1 MITVPLSAGELNRPL
16 VGETEKL
23 LVDIMYRAHTIPF
36 LICAMTIDEIDG
48 LVPKRDNNAQQ
59 SKVDGISVLLS
70 HIEGVKNIPNLIVF
84 GATNRRNMMD
94 EAFLRRMQAKVF
106 VGRPSPATRKNM
118 LNPLIC
124 KSKNFTSKLID
135 ALVKVTTNFSGAAV
149 GALRS
154 SIVVE
159 MDRNPNI
166 NDRRLLELADT
177 VAREHNV
184 WFGIST
190 LPAICRLNPKIF
202 DSKNEDE
209 QFSLDFRDVPPSGR
223 ILIDLLDRKCLI
235 ELQEDEPTLERN
247 LDTKEITIQSLLAR
261 LIQGCST
268 RNIDTLQVIDLNFLT
283 KQNATDENQIFES
296 LTTLFLECDEYNKSM
311 LVFDIDSLIMLNK
324 SDSEMTKSTSISNIR
339 LYQFIRE
346 KCKETIVEKV
356 EKRQENEQDSSQND
370 AKPVEKWIVII
381 VKDDYLKSTLINDI
395 EFKKTTAQIDEEQRE
410 KEKCED
416 DERSRKCPK
425 CFRDYIP
432 KDTKFG
438 DCHYHDG
445 FVIDCDK
452 PIETSPIAIKEARLK
467 MQQAELMKDE
477 EENATVKTPL
487 PKLVWS
493 CCLHRYGSSHPECR
507 ISKCG
512 LPEELEDTVDMK
524 RDDYM
529 KIVEEHFMKN
539 QVAVDNTKKFIE
551 DYKKRPKSELT
562 SAAKNK

>member
-23 LVDIMYRAHTIPF
+23 LVDIMNRAHTIPF

-106 VGRPSPATRKNM
+106 VGRPSPTTRKKM
-118 LNPLIC
+118 LNPLVCI
-124 KSKNFTSKLID
+124 SKTFTAQLID
-135 ALVKVTTNFSGAAV
+135 SLVKVTTNFSGAAV

-159 MDRNPNI
+159 IDRNRDI
-166 NDRRLLELADT
+166 HDRRLLELADT
-177 VAREHNV
+177 VAREYNI
-184 WFGIST
+184 WFGITT

-202 DSKNEDE
+202 SSENEDE
-209 QFSLDFRDVPPSGR
+209 HYSLDFRDVPPSGR
-223 ILIDLLDRKCLI
+223 ILIDLQDKKCLI
-235 ELQEDEPTLERN
+235 ELQENEPTIERN
-247 LDTKEITIQSLLAR
+247 LEAKETAVQSLLAR

-268 RNIDTLQVIDLNFLT
+268 RNIDTIQVIDLNFLT

-296 LTTLFLECDEYNKSM
+296 LTTLFLECDEYSKSM

-324 SDSEMTKSTSISNIR
+324 SDSDMTKSTSISNIR

-346 KCKETIVEKV
+346 KCKEAIVEQ
-356 EKRQENEQDSSQND
+356 EKNEACANRKNS
-370 AKPVEKWIVII
+370 AKLIEKWIVMV
-381 VKDDYLKSTLINDI
+381 VKDPYLKSTLIKDI
-395 EFKKTTAQIDEEQRE
+395 EFKKTTAQINEEEYE
-410 KEKCED
+410 KEKSED

-425 CFRDYIP
+425 CFRDYVP

-445 FVIDCDK
+445 FIIDCDK
-452 PIETSPIAIKEARLK
+452 PIEAAVVTIEVARLR
-467 MQQAELMKDE
+467 MQQAELLKE
-477 EENATVKTPL
+477 EEEHTPVKTPV
-487 PKLVWS
+487 PKLFWS
-493 CCLHRYGSSHPECR
+493 CCQHRYGGTHPECR

-512 LPEELEDTVDMK
+512 LPEELESQVNMK

-529 KIVEEHFMKN
+529 TIVEQHFMKN
-539 QVAVDNTKKFIE
+539 KMAINNAKKIIE
-551 DYKKRPKSELT
+551 EYKKRPKPRLNLPT
-562 SAAKNK
+562 SSK